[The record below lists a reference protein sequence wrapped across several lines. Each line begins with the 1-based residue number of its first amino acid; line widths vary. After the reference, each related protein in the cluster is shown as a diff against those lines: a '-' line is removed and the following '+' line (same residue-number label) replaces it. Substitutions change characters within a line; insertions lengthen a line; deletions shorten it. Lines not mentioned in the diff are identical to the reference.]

1 MKKLRR
7 LVKNAWRALSA
18 RVQALPGYEG
28 VARWLGALTPVG
40 WAVIAAM
47 VAGTVAALAFGWLEG
62 FIVAVMGLV
71 ALVVAVASVA
81 SPSPLSVSLRM
92 KNDRIVAGQVA
103 VGRVRVVNE
112 SGRRSGSTL
121 VEVTIGRG
129 SGEFLVPPIS
139 GNGTWNESFSVMTK
153 RRGVINV
160 GPARTVRMD
169 GLGLLRRVRSWDDPI
184 LVHVHPPTVR
194 FSFDATGMQMD
205 VEGVASE
212 KLTSSDVSFH
222 ALRDYEPGDDR
233 RAVHWPST
241 ARFGRLIV
249 RQFEETH
256 RSHHMVLLDTRVD
269 AWDRRSFETAVSV
282 AASLALAGAGEARTV
297 SMHTAD
303 EWIPTGSP
311 MAMLDALS
319 EMETSTRSEFAGIV
333 RRCIMERGGI
343 SVLSIVVGAGV
354 DDEEAARL
362 ANIAPVDV
370 IVSVIRVVPGRAR
383 RRRMITR
390 GVIIDCPSL
399 EDLPMLVSRGV
410 NA

>member
-7 LVKNAWRALSA
+7 LVRHGWRALSA

-47 VAGTVAALAFGWLEG
+47 LAGTVAALAFGWLEG

-71 ALVVAVASVA
+71 ALVVAVVSVA

-282 AASLALAGAGEARTV
+282 AASLALAGSGEARTV

-333 RRCIMERGGI
+333 RRCIMECGGI

-383 RRRMITR
+383 RRRKITR

>member
-7 LVKNAWRALSA
+7 LVRHAWRALSA

-40 WAVIAAM
+40 WAVIAATL
-47 VAGTVAALAFGWLEG
+47 AGAVAALAFGWLEG

-103 VGRVRVVNE
+103 VGRVRVINE

-129 SGEFLVPPIS
+129 SGEFVVPPIS

-282 AASLALAGAGEARTV
+282 AASLALAGSGEARTV

-383 RRRMITR
+383 RRRKITR

>member
-7 LVKNAWRALSA
+7 LVRHAWRALSA

-40 WAVIAAM
+40 WAVIVAM
-47 VAGTVAALAFGWLEG
+47 LAGTVAALAFGWLEG

-71 ALVVAVASVA
+71 ALVVAGASVA

-282 AASLALAGAGEARTV
+282 AASLALAGSGEARTV

-370 IVSVIRVVPGRAR
+370 VVSVIRVVPGRSR
-383 RRRMITR
+383 RRRKITR

>member
-7 LVKNAWRALSA
+7 LVRHGWRALSA

-47 VAGTVAALAFGWLEG
+47 LAGTVAALAFGWLEG

-71 ALVVAVASVA
+71 ALVVAVVSVA

-282 AASLALAGAGEARTV
+282 AASLALAGSGEARTV

-333 RRCIMERGGI
+333 RRCIMERGAI

-370 IVSVIRVVPGRAR
+370 IVSVIRVVPGRSR
-383 RRRMITR
+383 RRRKITR

>member
-7 LVKNAWRALSA
+7 LVRHAWRALSA

-40 WAVIAAM
+40 WAVIAATL
-47 VAGTVAALAFGWLEG
+47 AGAVAALAFGWLEG

-282 AASLALAGAGEARTV
+282 AASLALAGSGEARTV

-383 RRRMITR
+383 RRRKITR

>member
-7 LVKNAWRALSA
+7 LVRHAWRALCA

-47 VAGTVAALAFGWLEG
+47 LAGTVAALAFGWLEG

-282 AASLALAGAGEARTV
+282 AASLALAGSGEARTV

-370 IVSVIRVVPGRAR
+370 VVSVIRVVPGRAR
-383 RRRMITR
+383 RRRKITR

>member
-7 LVKNAWRALSA
+7 LVRHAWRALSA

-47 VAGTVAALAFGWLEG
+47 LAGTVAALAFGWLEG
-62 FIVAVMGLV
+62 FIGAVMGLV

-282 AASLALAGAGEARTV
+282 AASLALAGSGEARTV

-383 RRRMITR
+383 RRRKITR

>member
-1 MKKLRR
+1 MLRGFSRAVSSR
-7 LVKNAWRALSA
+7 LRAM
-18 RVQALPGYEG
+18 PGYE
-28 VARWLGALTPVG
+28 VAARWLGVLTPVG
-40 WAVIAAM
+40 WSVSAAL
-47 VAGTVAALAFGWLEG
+47 VAGVVASVVFGWIEG

-71 ALVVAVASVA
+71 GLAVAIASVA

-92 KNDRIVAGQVA
+92 ASDRIVAGQVA
-103 VGRVRVVNE
+103 VGRVRVLNE
-112 SGRRSGSTL
+112 SARRSGATL
-121 VEVTIGRG
+121 VEVAIGRG
-129 SGEFLVPPIS
+129 SGEFMVPPIA
-139 GNGTWNESFSVMTK
+139 GNGTWNEAFSVMTK
-153 RRGVINV
+153 RRGVIMV

-169 GLGLLRRVRSWDDPI
+169 GLGLLRRVREWDEPI

-233 RAVHWPST
+233 RSVHWPST
-241 ARFGRLIV
+241 ARYGSLIV

-256 RSHHMVLLDTRVD
+256 RSHHMVVLDTRID
-269 AWDRRSFETAVSV
+269 SWDRRSFETAVSV
-282 AASLALAGAGEARTV
+282 AASLAIAGSGEARTV

-303 EWIPTGSP
+303 EWIPTSRP
-311 MAMLDALS
+311 VAMLDALS
-319 EMETSTRSEFAGIV
+319 EMETSTRSDFAGVV
-333 RRCIMERGGI
+333 RRCVMERGGI
-343 SVLSIVVGAGV
+343 SVLSIVVGESV

-362 ANIAPVDV
+362 ANIAPIDV
-370 IVSVIRVVPGRAR
+370 SVSVIRVVPGRAR
-383 RRRMITR
+383 RRRKITR

-410 NA
+410 SV

>member
-47 VAGTVAALAFGWLEG
+47 LAGTVAALAFGWLEG

-81 SPSPLSVSLRM
+81 SPSPLSVTLRM

-282 AASLALAGAGEARTV
+282 AASLALAGSGEARTV

-370 IVSVIRVVPGRAR
+370 IVSVIRVVPGRSR
-383 RRRMITR
+383 RRRKITR

>member
-81 SPSPLSVSLRM
+81 SPSPLSVSLHM

-282 AASLALAGAGEARTV
+282 AASLALAGSGEARTV

-354 DDEEAARL
+354 EDEEAARL

-383 RRRMITR
+383 RRRKITR

>member
-7 LVKNAWRALSA
+7 LVRHAWRALCA

-47 VAGTVAALAFGWLEG
+47 LAGTVAALAFGWLEG

-194 FSFDATGMQMD
+194 FSFDATGTQMD

-282 AASLALAGAGEARTV
+282 AASLALAGSGEARTV

-383 RRRMITR
+383 RRRKITR

>member
-1 MKKLRR
+1 MLRGFSRAVSSR
-7 LVKNAWRALSA
+7 LRAM
-18 RVQALPGYEG
+18 PGYE
-28 VARWLGALTPVG
+28 VAARWLGVLTPVG
-40 WAVIAAM
+40 WSVSAAL
-47 VAGTVAALAFGWLEG
+47 VAGVVASAVFGWIEG

-71 ALVVAVASVA
+71 GLAVAIASVA

-92 KNDRIVAGQVA
+92 ASDRIVAGQVA
-103 VGRVRVVNE
+103 VGRVRVLNE
-112 SGRRSGSTL
+112 SARRSGATL

-129 SGEFLVPPIS
+129 SGEFMVPPIA
-139 GNGTWNESFSVMTK
+139 GNGTWNEAFSVMTK
-153 RRGVINV
+153 RRGVITV

-169 GLGLLRRVRSWDDPI
+169 GLGLLRRVREWDEPI

-233 RAVHWPST
+233 RSVHWPST
-241 ARFGRLIV
+241 ARYGRLIV

-256 RSHHMVLLDTRVD
+256 RSHHMVVLDTRID
-269 AWDRRSFETAVSV
+269 SWDRRSFETAVSV
-282 AASLALAGAGEARTV
+282 AASLAIAGSGEARTV

-303 EWIPTGSP
+303 EWIPTSRP
-311 MAMLDALS
+311 VAMLDALS
-319 EMETSTRSEFAGIV
+319 EMETSTRSDFAGVV
-333 RRCIMERGGI
+333 RRCVMERGGI
-343 SVLSIVVGAGV
+343 SVLSIVVGESV

-362 ANIAPVDV
+362 ANIAPIDV
-370 IVSVIRVVPGRAR
+370 SVSVIRVVPGRAR
-383 RRRMITR
+383 RRRKITR

-410 NA
+410 SA

>member
-7 LVKNAWRALSA
+7 LVRHAWRALCA

-40 WAVIAAM
+40 WAVIVA
-47 VAGTVAALAFGWLEG
+47 VLAGTVAALAFGWLEG

-81 SPSPLSVSLRM
+81 SPSPLSVSLHM
-92 KNDRIVAGQVA
+92 KNDRIIAGQVA

-269 AWDRRSFETAVSV
+269 VWDRRSFETAVSV
-282 AASLALAGAGEARTV
+282 AASLALAGSGEARTV

-354 DDEEAARL
+354 DDQEAARL

-383 RRRMITR
+383 RRRKITR

>member
-7 LVKNAWRALSA
+7 LVRHAWRALSA

-282 AASLALAGAGEARTV
+282 AASLALAGSGEARTV

-370 IVSVIRVVPGRAR
+370 IVSVIRVVPGRSR
-383 RRRMITR
+383 RRRKITR

>member
-7 LVKNAWRALSA
+7 LVRHAWRALSA

-47 VAGTVAALAFGWLEG
+47 LAGTVAALAFGWLEG

-282 AASLALAGAGEARTV
+282 AASLALAGSGEARTV

-343 SVLSIVVGAGV
+343 SVLSIVVGASV
-354 DDEEAARL
+354 DDGEAARL

-383 RRRMITR
+383 RRRKITR

>member
-7 LVKNAWRALSA
+7 LVRHAWRALSA

-47 VAGTVAALAFGWLEG
+47 LAGTVAALAFGWLEG

-81 SPSPLSVSLRM
+81 SPSPLSVTLRM

-282 AASLALAGAGEARTV
+282 AASLALAGSGEARTV

-370 IVSVIRVVPGRAR
+370 IVSVIRVVPGRSR
-383 RRRMITR
+383 RRRKITR

>member
-7 LVKNAWRALSA
+7 LVRHAWRALSA
-18 RVQALPGYEG
+18 RVQVLPGYEG

-40 WAVIAAM
+40 WAVIVAM
-47 VAGTVAALAFGWLEG
+47 LAGTVAALAFGWLEG

-282 AASLALAGAGEARTV
+282 AASLALAGSGEARTV

-354 DDEEAARL
+354 DDGEAARL

-370 IVSVIRVVPGRAR
+370 VVSVIRVVPGRAR
-383 RRRMITR
+383 RRRKITR

>member
-1 MKKLRR
+1 MRH
-7 LVKNAWRALSA
+7 AWRALSA

-47 VAGTVAALAFGWLEG
+47 LAGTVAALAFGWLEG

-282 AASLALAGAGEARTV
+282 AASLALAGSGEARTV

-383 RRRMITR
+383 RRRKITR

>member
-7 LVKNAWRALSA
+7 LVRHAWRALSA

-40 WAVIAAM
+40 WAVIAATL
-47 VAGTVAALAFGWLEG
+47 AGAVAALAFGWLEG

-81 SPSPLSVSLRM
+81 SPSPLSVTLRM

-121 VEVTIGRG
+121 AEVTIGRG

-282 AASLALAGAGEARTV
+282 AASLALAGSGEARTV

-383 RRRMITR
+383 RRRKITR

>member
-1 MKKLRR
+1 MLRGFSRAVSSR
-7 LVKNAWRALSA
+7 LRAM
-18 RVQALPGYEG
+18 PGYE
-28 VARWLGALTPVG
+28 VAARWLGVLTPVG
-40 WAVIAAM
+40 WSVSVAL
-47 VAGTVAALAFGWLEG
+47 VAGVVASAVFGWIEG

-71 ALVVAVASVA
+71 GLAVAIASVA

-92 KNDRIVAGQVA
+92 ASDRIVAGQVA
-103 VGRVRVVNE
+103 LGRVRVLNE
-112 SGRRSGSTL
+112 SARRSGATL

-129 SGEFLVPPIS
+129 SGEFMVPPIA
-139 GNGTWNESFSVMTK
+139 GNGTWNEAFSVMTK
-153 RRGVINV
+153 RRGVITV

-169 GLGLLRRVRSWDDPI
+169 GLGLLRRVREWDEPI

-233 RAVHWPST
+233 RSVHWPST
-241 ARFGRLIV
+241 ARYGRLIV

-256 RSHHMVLLDTRVD
+256 RSHHMVVLDTRID
-269 AWDRRSFETAVSV
+269 SWDRRSFETAVSV
-282 AASLALAGAGEARTV
+282 AASLAIAGSGEARTV

-303 EWIPTGSP
+303 EWIPTSRP
-311 MAMLDALS
+311 VAMLDALS
-319 EMETSTRSEFAGIV
+319 EMETSTRSDFAGVV
-333 RRCIMERGGI
+333 RRCVMERGGI
-343 SVLSIVVGAGV
+343 SVLSIVVGESV

-370 IVSVIRVVPGRAR
+370 SVSVIRVVPGRAR
-383 RRRMITR
+383 RRRKITR

-399 EDLPMLVSRGV
+399 EDVPMLVSRGV
-410 NA
+410 SV

>member
-1 MKKLRR
+1 MLRGFSRAVSSR
-7 LVKNAWRALSA
+7 LRAM
-18 RVQALPGYEG
+18 PGYE
-28 VARWLGALTPVG
+28 VAARWLGVLTPVG
-40 WAVIAAM
+40 WSVSVAL
-47 VAGTVAALAFGWLEG
+47 VAGVVASAVFGWIEG

-71 ALVVAVASVA
+71 GLAVAIASVA

-92 KNDRIVAGQVA
+92 ASDRIVAGQVA
-103 VGRVRVVNE
+103 VGRVRVLNE
-112 SGRRSGSTL
+112 SARRSGATL

-129 SGEFLVPPIS
+129 SGEFMVPPIA
-139 GNGTWNESFSVMTK
+139 GNGTWNEAFSVMTK
-153 RRGVINV
+153 RRGVITV

-169 GLGLLRRVRSWDDPI
+169 GLGLLRRVREWDEPI

-233 RAVHWPST
+233 RSVHWPST
-241 ARFGRLIV
+241 ARYGRLIV

-256 RSHHMVLLDTRVD
+256 RSHHMVVLDTRID
-269 AWDRRSFETAVSV
+269 SWDRRSFETAVSV
-282 AASLALAGAGEARTV
+282 AASLAIAGSGEARTV

-303 EWIPTGSP
+303 EWIPTSRP
-311 MAMLDALS
+311 VAMLDALS
-319 EMETSTRSEFAGIV
+319 EMETSTRSDFAGVV
-333 RRCIMERGGI
+333 RRCVMERGGI
-343 SVLSIVVGAGV
+343 SVLSIVVGESV

-370 IVSVIRVVPGRAR
+370 SVSVVRVVPGRAR
-383 RRRMITR
+383 RRRKITR

-410 NA
+410 SV

>member
-7 LVKNAWRALSA
+7 LVRHGWRALSA

-40 WAVIAAM
+40 WAVITAM
-47 VAGTVAALAFGWLEG
+47 LAGTVAALAFGWLEG

-282 AASLALAGAGEARTV
+282 AASLALAGSGEARTV

-319 EMETSTRSEFAGIV
+319 EMETSRRSEFAGIV

-383 RRRMITR
+383 RRRKITR

>member
-7 LVKNAWRALSA
+7 LVRHAWRALSA

-81 SPSPLSVSLRM
+81 SPSPLSVTLRM

-282 AASLALAGAGEARTV
+282 AASLALAGSGEARTV

-319 EMETSTRSEFAGIV
+319 EMETSTCSEFAGIV

-354 DDEEAARL
+354 EDEEAARL

-383 RRRMITR
+383 RRRKITR

>member
-7 LVKNAWRALSA
+7 LVRHAWRALSA

-47 VAGTVAALAFGWLEG
+47 LAGTVAALAFGWLEG

-81 SPSPLSVSLRM
+81 SPSPLSVTLRM

-282 AASLALAGAGEARTV
+282 AASLALAGSGEARTV

-354 DDEEAARL
+354 EDEEAARL

-383 RRRMITR
+383 RRRKITR

>member
-7 LVKNAWRALSA
+7 LVRHAWRALSA

-40 WAVIAAM
+40 WAVIAATL
-47 VAGTVAALAFGWLEG
+47 AGAVAALAFGWLEG

-81 SPSPLSVSLRM
+81 SPSPLSVTLRM

-282 AASLALAGAGEARTV
+282 AASLALAGSGEARTV
-297 SMHTAD
+297 SMHTTD

-383 RRRMITR
+383 RRRKITR

>member
-7 LVKNAWRALSA
+7 LVRHAWRALSA

-81 SPSPLSVSLRM
+81 SPSPLSVTLRM

-282 AASLALAGAGEARTV
+282 AASLALAGSGEARTV

-383 RRRMITR
+383 RRRKITR

>member
-28 VARWLGALTPVG
+28 VARWLSALTPVG
-40 WAVIAAM
+40 WAVIVAM
-47 VAGTVAALAFGWLEG
+47 LAGTVAALAFGWLEG

-71 ALVVAVASVA
+71 ALVVAIASVA

-282 AASLALAGAGEARTV
+282 AASLALAGSGEARTV

-311 MAMLDALS
+311 MTMLDALS
-319 EMETSTRSEFAGIV
+319 EMETSMRSEFAGIV

-383 RRRMITR
+383 RRRKITR

>member
-7 LVKNAWRALSA
+7 LVRHAWRALST

-47 VAGTVAALAFGWLEG
+47 LAGTVAALAFGWLEG

-282 AASLALAGAGEARTV
+282 AASLALAGSGEARTV

-383 RRRMITR
+383 RRRKITR

-399 EDLPMLVSRGV
+399 EDLPMLMSRGV

>member
-7 LVKNAWRALSA
+7 LVRHAWRALSA

-47 VAGTVAALAFGWLEG
+47 VAGTVAAFAFGWLEG

-81 SPSPLSVSLRM
+81 SPSPLSVTLRM

-354 DDEEAARL
+354 EDEEAARL

-383 RRRMITR
+383 RRRKITR

>member
-7 LVKNAWRALSA
+7 LVRHAWRALSA
-18 RVQALPGYEG
+18 RVQALPGNEG

-47 VAGTVAALAFGWLEG
+47 LAGTVAALAFGWLEG

-282 AASLALAGAGEARTV
+282 AASLALAGSGEARTV

-383 RRRMITR
+383 RRRKITR

>member
-7 LVKNAWRALSA
+7 LVRHAWRALSA

-47 VAGTVAALAFGWLEG
+47 LAGTVAALAFGWLEG

-139 GNGTWNESFSVMTK
+139 ANGTWNESFSVMTK

-194 FSFDATGMQMD
+194 FSFDATGTQMD

-241 ARFGRLIV
+241 ARLGRLIV

-282 AASLALAGAGEARTV
+282 AASLALAGSGEARTV

-354 DDEEAARL
+354 DDGEAARL

-383 RRRMITR
+383 RRRKITR

>member
-7 LVKNAWRALSA
+7 LVRHAWRALST

-47 VAGTVAALAFGWLEG
+47 LAGTVAALAFGWLEG

-282 AASLALAGAGEARTV
+282 AASLALAGSGEARTV

-333 RRCIMERGGI
+333 RCCIMERGGI

-383 RRRMITR
+383 RRRKITR

>member
-7 LVKNAWRALSA
+7 LVRHAWRALCA

-40 WAVIAAM
+40 WAVIVA
-47 VAGTVAALAFGWLEG
+47 VLAGTATALAFGWLEG

-81 SPSPLSVSLRM
+81 SPSPLSVTLRM

-282 AASLALAGAGEARTV
+282 AASLALAGSGEARTV

-354 DDEEAARL
+354 DDQEAARL

-383 RRRMITR
+383 RRRKITR

>member
-7 LVKNAWRALSA
+7 LVRHAWRALSA

-40 WAVIAAM
+40 WAVIVAM
-47 VAGTVAALAFGWLEG
+47 LAGTVAALAFGWLEG
-62 FIVAVMGLV
+62 FIVAVMGLA

-194 FSFDATGMQMD
+194 FSFDATGTQMD

-282 AASLALAGAGEARTV
+282 AASLALAGSGEARTV

-370 IVSVIRVVPGRAR
+370 VVSVIRVVPGRSR
-383 RRRMITR
+383 RRRKITR

>member
-7 LVKNAWRALSA
+7 LVRHAWRALSA

-47 VAGTVAALAFGWLEG
+47 LAGTVAALAFGWLEG

-81 SPSPLSVSLRM
+81 SPSPLSVTLRM

-282 AASLALAGAGEARTV
+282 AASLALAGSGEARTV

-354 DDEEAARL
+354 DDGEAARL

-383 RRRMITR
+383 RRRKITR

>member
-1 MKKLRR
+1 MLRGFSRAVSSR
-7 LVKNAWRALSA
+7 LRAM
-18 RVQALPGYEG
+18 PGYE
-28 VARWLGALTPVG
+28 VAARWLGVLTPVG
-40 WAVIAAM
+40 WSVSVAL
-47 VAGTVAALAFGWLEG
+47 VAGVVASAVFGWIEG

-71 ALVVAVASVA
+71 GLAVAIASVA

-92 KNDRIVAGQVA
+92 ASDRIVAGQVA
-103 VGRVRVVNE
+103 LGRVRVLNE
-112 SGRRSGSTL
+112 SARRSGATL

-129 SGEFLVPPIS
+129 SGEFMVPPIA
-139 GNGTWNESFSVMTK
+139 GNGTWNEAFSVMTK
-153 RRGVINV
+153 RRGVITV

-169 GLGLLRRVRSWDDPI
+169 GLGLLRRVREWDEPI

-233 RAVHWPST
+233 RSVHWPST
-241 ARFGRLIV
+241 ARYGRLIV

-256 RSHHMVLLDTRVD
+256 RSHHMVVLDTRID
-269 AWDRRSFETAVSV
+269 SWDRRSFETAVSV
-282 AASLALAGAGEARTV
+282 AASLAIAGSGEARTV

-303 EWIPTGSP
+303 EWIPTSRP
-311 MAMLDALS
+311 VAMLDALS
-319 EMETSTRSEFAGIV
+319 EMETSTRSDFAGVV
-333 RRCIMERGGI
+333 RRCVMERGGI
-343 SVLSIVVGAGV
+343 SVLSIVVGESV

-370 IVSVIRVVPGRAR
+370 SVSVIRVVPGRAR
-383 RRRMITR
+383 RRRKITR

-410 NA
+410 SV

>member
-7 LVKNAWRALSA
+7 LVRHAWRALSA

-47 VAGTVAALAFGWLEG
+47 LAGTVAALAFGWLEG
-62 FIVAVMGLV
+62 FIVGVMGLV

-282 AASLALAGAGEARTV
+282 AASLALAGSGEARTV

-383 RRRMITR
+383 RRRKITR